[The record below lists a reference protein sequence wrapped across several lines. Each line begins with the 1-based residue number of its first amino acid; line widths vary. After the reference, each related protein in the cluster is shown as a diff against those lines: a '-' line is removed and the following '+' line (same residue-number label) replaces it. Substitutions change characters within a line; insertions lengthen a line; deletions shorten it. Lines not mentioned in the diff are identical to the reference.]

1 MGFTNNTAN
10 RLTKPHTP
18 PSSLPSCWAL
28 PWSLVSRSRPRLR
41 PRPRL
46 LLHRTRPLLLRPPLL
61 PRPPR
66 WPSSSTRAFRP
77 SSWLPTRPSTTRS
90 STPTTPPPLPARP
103 PSSSSEHFDRGWIS
117 VPTQGGYFFNLLDK
131 TL

>member
-18 PSSLPSCWAL
+18 PSSLPSCWDL

-41 PRPRL
+41 PPPRL
-46 LLHRTRPLLLRPPLL
+46 LLLRTRPLLPRL
-61 PRPPR
+61 PRS
-66 WPSSSTRAFRP
+66 PSSSTPAFRP

-103 PSSSSEHFDRGWIS
+103 PSSSSEPFDRGWIS